1 METQEKTNDLFAYV
15 STAEANQQD
24 RQPNALHGKLRKC
37 NLTKSRL
44 AGGVTL
50 AEVHLD
56 TYMMSTYFTCKHSEC
71 ISR

>member
-1 METQEKTNDLFAYV
+1 METQEKTHDLFAYV

-24 RQPNALHGKLRKC
+24 KKPNALHGKIRKC

-56 TYMMSTYFTCKHSEC
+56 
-71 ISR
+71 I